1 MFPIR
6 KEKRDYKRRFPE
18 KYHVNKAKTK
28 IYQLSAIPFLQKL
41 LNKKQRSNIIK
52 ETS

>member
-28 IYQLSAIPFLQKL
+28 IYQQSAIPFLQKL
-41 LNKKQRSNIIK
+41 LNKNHRSNIIK